1 MKIIFAIVT
10 SISLFSSLN
19 GAFAGTT
26 SHDHSA
32 HRDHGDNSGIMVAD
46 LVIRATTP
54 KAGATAAYAHIHN
67 HSDQDDIL
75 LGASVSF
82 AKKTEI
88 HEMVLVGDVMKMR
101 QLEDG
106 IAIAAGETIVLEKGG
121 NHIMMMGLSAPIK
134 LDDTYEIT
142 LHFKEAGM
150 MTLAAETISLAG
162 KKATHSHQH

>member
-1 MKIIFAIVT
+1 MKILFAILT
-10 SISLFSSLN
+10 SVFFALSLM
-19 GAFAGTT
+19 GAHADST
-26 SHDHSA
+26 SHDHQGA
-32 HRDHGDNSGIMVAD
+32 EKHGIMVKD
-46 LVIRATTP
+46 LTIRATTP
-54 KAGATAAYAHIHN
+54 QAGATAAYAIIHN
-67 HSDQDDIL
+67 HSHHDDIL

-88 HEMVLVGDVMKMR
+88 HEMALVGDVMKMR
-101 QLEDG
+101 QLEEG
-106 IAIAAGETIVLEKGG
+106 IAIAAGETIALEKGG

-142 LHFKEAGM
+142 LHFKKAGM